1 MKLFMTNT
9 QLQKV
14 SSNLQKAF
22 LKLKTSKQVFN
33 FLRDLLTEDE
43 IIEFSLRLEIAT
55 RLYKGQNYKE
65 IEKSTGAS
73 STTIARVAKFLKGEF
88 GGYKNILKD

>member
-55 RLYKGQNYKE
+55 RLYKWQNYKE
-65 IEKSTGAS
+65 IEKSTWAS